1 MKPHHY
7 ALLTGALLAAC
18 SPTDVSTA
26 PSGATGDQ
34 LVLETIPAKFRGTWT
49 YKQDG
54 KHPPGGENPTV
65 IGATTWT
72 GHESEGQVKSVRV
85 SPDNDISVTMAMSGE
100 GETWVD
106 HSRLRLSPDGN
117 VLTVV
122 DSSDQVTG
130 TTVARRT
137 ARPIARFRQSHRNTI
152 PAARSTAGCAPLHPV
167 PVAPLQS
174 PAPRPRDAP
183 GNVSAGPP

>member
-1 MKPHHY
+1 MIMREKRRRVPCAARSHPEAMKPHY
-7 ALLTGALLAAC
+7 ALLAGALLAAC
-18 SPTDVSTA
+18 APIDVSTA

-34 LVLETIPAKFRGTWT
+34 RILETIPAKFRGTWT

-72 GHESEGQVKSVRV
+72 GHESEGQVKSVR
-85 SPDNDISVTMAMSGE
+85 ISRENEITVTKAMSGE

-106 HSRLRLSPDGN
+106 HSRLRLSPDGT

-122 DSSDQVTG
+122 DSSDQSGWTLYRV
-130 TTVARRT
+130 R
-137 ARPIARFRQSHRNTI
+137 
-152 PAARSTAGCAPLHPV
+152 
-167 PVAPLQS
+167 
-174 PAPRPRDAP
+174 
-183 GNVSAGPP
+183 

>member
-1 MKPHHY
+1 LTPGVVRGPMIMREKWRRVPCAARSHPEAMKPY
-7 ALLTGALLAAC
+7 YVLLAGALLAAC
-18 SPTDVSTA
+18 APIDVSTA

-34 LVLETIPAKFRGTWT
+34 LVLETIPAEFRGTWT

-54 KHPPGGENPTV
+54 RHPPGGENPTV

-85 SPDNDISVTMAMSGE
+85 GSENDISVTTAMSGE

-106 HSRLRLSPDGN
+106 QNRLRLSPDGT

-122 DSSDQVTG
+122 DSSDQSGWTLYRV
-130 TTVARRT
+130 R
-137 ARPIARFRQSHRNTI
+137 
-152 PAARSTAGCAPLHPV
+152 
-167 PVAPLQS
+167 
-174 PAPRPRDAP
+174 
-183 GNVSAGPP
+183 